1 MTHHASPRQQRFRP
15 QTTPGWWALGLLC
28 MVALTL
34 PLGNLLVLVLDPIVA
49 GSLRAV
55 EIGAS
60 VCGMVAAGSAVVAG
74 WIAIALRRDRSVF
87 VLVATVM
94 TTVLGLFFA
103 LAELLL
109 R

>member
-15 QTTPGWWALGLLC
+15 QTVPGWWVLGLLGL
-28 MVALTL
+28 VALTL
-34 PLGNLLVLVLDPIVA
+34 PLGNLIVVTLDPIVA

-60 VCGMVAAGSAVVAG
+60 VCGMVAAAAVVG

-87 VLVATVM
+87 VIVATIM
-94 TTVLGLFFA
+94 TTMLGLFFA

-109 R
+109 RN